1 MIPGAS
7 IIEHLPGFVLVL
19 SRLTGVFI
27 FAPLLSS
34 PTLPRQVRAL
44 MAVGFAAAVYPS
56 IAAFPGAGKVP
67 TSLGLFDLV
76 PLMASELLIG
86 LSIGV
91 LASIP
96 LFTAQLS
103 GVIMGQQMGLGLA
116 SVYNPA
122 VDFEGDTLGQVL
134 FFVALASYLVG
145 GGLEAVFGALLSTF
159 ESIPFGGLG
168 AGDTPLELLIGITSS
183 GFALALRLA
192 LPVLLILMLES
203 VAVGFI
209 MKTVPSLNIMNIGF
223 PIRIL
228 LGLFMVVSSMVITLE
243 VLMSEIGADLALV
256 REWAGGGG

>member
-1 MIPGAS
+1 MTPTAS

-19 SRLTGVFI
+19 SRLTGIFI

-44 MAVGFAAAVYPS
+44 MAIGFAAAVYPS
-56 IAAFPGAGKVP
+56 IVAAGKVP
-67 TSLGLFDLV
+67 ASLGLFDLV

-159 ESIPFGGLG
+159 ESIPFGSFG
-168 AGDTPLELLIGITSS
+168 AADTPLELLIGITSS

-243 VLMSEIGADLALV
+243 VLMNEIGADLGKV
-256 REWAGGGG
+256 KEWALAGTGQ

>member
-56 IAAFPGAGKVP
+56 IAAGGKVP

>member
-1 MIPGAS
+1 M
-7 IIEHLPGFVLVL
+7 EHLPGFVLVL
-19 SRLTGVFI
+19 SRLTGLFL

-44 MAVGFAAAVYPS
+44 LAIGFAAAVYPT
-56 IAAFPGAGKVP
+56 IVAAGSVP
-67 TSLGLFDLV
+67 ARLDLFDLA
-76 PLMASELLIG
+76 PMMASELLIG

-103 GVIMGQQMGLGLA
+103 GIIMGQQMGLGLA

-122 VDFEGDTLGQVL
+122 IDFEGDTLGQIL
-134 FFVALASYLVG
+134 FFVALASYLVA

-159 ESIPFGGLG
+159 QTIPFGGFG
-168 AGDTPLELLIGITSS
+168 AEDTPLDLLVAITSS
-183 GFALALRLA
+183 GFSLALRLA

-209 MKTVPSLNIMNIGF
+209 MKTVPGLNIMNIGF

-228 LGLFMVVSSMVITLE
+228 LGMFMVVSSIVITFE
-243 VLMSEIGADLALV
+243 VLMSEIWTDLEKV
-256 REWAGGGG
+256 KSWAGG